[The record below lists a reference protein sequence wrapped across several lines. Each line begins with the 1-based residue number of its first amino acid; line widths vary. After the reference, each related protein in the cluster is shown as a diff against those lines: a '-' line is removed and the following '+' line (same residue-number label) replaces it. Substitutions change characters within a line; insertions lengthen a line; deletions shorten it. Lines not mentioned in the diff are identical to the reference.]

1 MQIITTDENY
11 YSSYHQDNKLI
22 TCNKNT
28 DDQFIHFFP
37 PLLRM
42 LRLVPDCD
50 QPGLSHSHI
59 HKDEA
64 QGGLSAANGFSRV
77 VPF

>member
-28 DDQFIHFFP
+28 DDQFIHFF